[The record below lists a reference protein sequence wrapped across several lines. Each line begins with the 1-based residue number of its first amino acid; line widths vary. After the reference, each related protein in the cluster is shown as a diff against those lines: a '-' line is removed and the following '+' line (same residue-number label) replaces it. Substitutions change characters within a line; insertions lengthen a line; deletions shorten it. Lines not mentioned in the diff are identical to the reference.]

1 MPGSVCGRANFFGRK
16 KSEERMGQTVE
27 KILRS
32 SIFSFLCIRIYVIG
46 TEDRAEETHQGC
58 LSFLFKSAWR
68 KTKFFDK
75 LNKFRGKFLLSS
87 TEGQRSPP

>member
-16 KSEERMGQTVE
+16 KSEERIGQTVE

-46 TEDRAEETHQGC
+46 TEDSNERNPSGVRFYSSQLGGKR
-58 LSFLFKSAWR
+58 SF
-68 KTKFFDK
+68 
-75 LNKFRGKFLLSS
+75 S
-87 TEGQRSPP
+87 TS